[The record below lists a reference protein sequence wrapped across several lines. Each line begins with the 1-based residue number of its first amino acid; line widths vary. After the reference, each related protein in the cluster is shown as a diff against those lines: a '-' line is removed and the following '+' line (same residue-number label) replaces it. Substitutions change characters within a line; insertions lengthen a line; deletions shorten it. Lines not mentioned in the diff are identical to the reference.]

1 VRHRFYSGIVSAL
14 AVAIVVAALP
24 AAGRAQATPTMQAQA
39 TAKMSK
45 DEMTA
50 LAKVQIAIGH
60 ATDSMQAQLAQAR
73 NKTNQMQTQLRESF
87 RAQVEEI
94 LHHSGMTEAE
104 YQRKTYLVSTDSTTR
119 KAFDGL
125 VAQISGV
132 PTPGQVPAGPAP
144 TAVPAGPVGVHIG
157 HVINAFMDTPG
168 GGGLLPIAMAEA
180 RTASQHA
187 TLGARTPTNL
197 DMMKL
202 HAGHVI
208 NALDP
213 TIVTTGPGLGYGLK
227 KAAEGVINHIDL
239 AAKSAG
245 ASPNVITHANHI
257 GTSTKNTVTRTDQL
271 LALAKQVQDATDAAA
286 AAALFNQMVSLSN
299 QLIAGADANGDG
311 RIGWQEGE
319 GGLQQAEEHVKL
331 MLAGEMPAK
340 PGD

>member
-1 VRHRFYSGIVSAL
+1 VRHRSLTAFVSAV
-14 AVAIVVAALP
+14 AVAAMLSVFPTVGRSQSAAPL
-24 AAGRAQATPTMQAQA
+24 
-39 TAKMSK
+39 SK
-45 DEMTA
+45 EEITA
-50 LAKVQIAIGH
+50 LAKVQIAIAH
-60 ATDSMQAQLAQAR
+60 ASDSVGAQLAQSK
-73 NKTNQMQTQLRESF
+73 NKTNQMQTQLREAF
-87 RAQVEEI
+87 RVQVEEI
-94 LHHSGMTEAE
+94 LHHAGLTDAE

-132 PTPGQVPAGPAP
+132 PTPGQVAAGPAP

-157 HVINAFMDTPG
+157 HVINAFMDTPSG
-168 GGGLLPIAMAEA
+168 QGLLPVAMAEA
-180 RTASQHA
+180 RTAAQHA

-213 TIVTTGPGLGYGLK
+213 TIVATGPGLGYGLK

-257 GTSTKNTVTRTDQL
+257 ATSTKNTVGRSDQL
-271 LALAKQVQDATDAAA
+271 LALAKQVQAATDAAVA
-286 AAALFNQMVSLSN
+286 AGLFNQMVSLSQ

-340 PGD
+340 PGN

>member
-1 VRHRFYSGIVSAL
+1 
-14 AVAIVVAALP
+14 
-24 AAGRAQATPTMQAQA
+24 
-39 TAKMSK
+39 MSK
-45 DEMTA
+45 EEMTA

-73 NKTNQMQTQLRESF
+73 NKTNQMQAQLRESI

-157 HVINAFMDTPG
+157 HVINAFMDTPSG
-168 GGGLLPIAMAEA
+168 QGLLPVAMAEA
-180 RTASQHA
+180 RTAAQHA

-213 TIVTTGPGLGYGLK
+213 TIVTVGPGLGYGLK
-227 KAAEGVINHIDL
+227 KAAEGVTMHIDL
-239 AAKSAG
+239 AAKAQG

-257 GTSTKNTVTRTDQL
+257 GTSAKNTVTRADQL
-271 LALAKQVQDATDAAA
+271 TRAGEASPGCDGRGGGGGAR
-286 AAALFNQMVSLSN
+286 SIRWCRYSN

-319 GGLQQAEEHVKL
+319 GGLQQVDEHVKL

-340 PGD
+340 PGDLR